1 MEAASLETQPS
12 QEVEEDFKVESPV
25 TKGENE
31 EDVKGNQPMQDI
43 DEAPKMESL
52 QLCLQ
57 EKERSKKRKIKEN
70 NPIPQRDMRRIQTR
84 VKRTRQKAH
93 LLCNRKLTKRK
104 RRNRSNFVLVRVRV
118 RESR

>member
-1 MEAASLETQPS
+1 MVENVEAESLETQPT

-52 QLCLQ
+52 LA
-57 EKERSKKRKIKEN
+57 KEGEIKEEEN
-70 NPIPQRDMRRIQTR
+70 EENKGEQPDSST
-84 VKRTRQKAH
+84 
-93 LLCNRKLTKRK
+93 
-104 RRNRSNFVLVRVRV
+104 
-118 RESR
+118 